1 MVETNN
7 KIIYKC
13 YNKTNTSYE
22 TNNIHPKK
30 EFVKLT
36 ELR

>member
-7 KIIYKC
+7 MIIYKSH
-13 YNKTNTSYE
+13 NKTNTSYE

-30 EFVKLT
+30 AFVKLT